1 MIKKLSTLTLTFQ
14 VVLALA
20 AASASAEP
28 QYAYGHAGLGYAGA
42 YPAAYAAPIAHAYA
56 AAPVAVPAPYA
67 GPAVAH
73 SLGLPEAATYA
84 LPPVRTVAE
93 APIVHQVRE
102 EKSWCPAKKKRFLAA
117 ALGFIKLLIPKKCF
131 RKEKRKIFLYAIFRS
146 LSPSSSGDT
155 RLPTK
160 RPNI

>member
-1 MIKKLSTLTLTFQ
+1 MTFQ

-20 AASASAEP
+20 AASATAEP

-42 YPAAYAAPIAHAYA
+42 YPAAYAGYAAPAYAGYAAPAYAGYAAPVAHAYA

-84 LPPVRTVAE
+84 LPGVRTVAE
-93 APIVHQVRE
+93 APIVHQVR
-102 EKSWCPAKKKRFLAA
+102 K
-117 ALGFIKLLIPKKCF
+117 
-131 RKEKRKIFLYAIFRS
+131 
-146 LSPSSSGDT
+146 
-155 RLPTK
+155 
-160 RPNI
+160 

>member
-1 MIKKLSTLTLTFQ
+1 MAHYGPEQYLCDKKLPALTLTFQ

-20 AASASAEP
+20 AASATAEP

-42 YPAAYAAPIAHAYA
+42 YPAAYAGYAAPAYAGYAAPAYSGYAAPAYAAPVAHAYA

-84 LPPVRTVAE
+84 LPGVRTVAE
-93 APIVHQVRE
+93 APIVHQVR
-102 EKSWCPAKKKRFLAA
+102 
-117 ALGFIKLLIPKKCF
+117 
-131 RKEKRKIFLYAIFRS
+131 RKIE
-146 LSPSSSGDT
+146 
-155 RLPTK
+155 
-160 RPNI
+160 